1 LVPLLIVTIDQ
12 KHTMTPFQPQTRHN
26 MGAA

>member
-1 LVPLLIVTIDQ
+1 LVPLLIVPIDQ

-26 MGAA
+26 TVR